1 MPPANQTARAPRRAH
16 AAGVNWSSAASGR
29 NASPSEKHQKHVVQ
43 TCGRLEASFY
53 DDAGRA
59 RCPSRSPLRAEQTAF
74 HAWRVVEATRR
85 RLTALT
91 VPSRPCTHMHAGRQG
106 MHRVHTH
113 SSRLAVARASAPVL
127 QLVLPCSHAP
137 VSPWS
142 LHHQCQL
149 GGRAPCPQDAEP

>member
-59 RCPSRSPLRAEQTAF
+59 RCPSRSPLRAEQTAL

-106 MHRVHTH
+106 MNRVRTH
-113 SSRLAVARASAPVL
+113 SNRLAMARASAPVL

-149 GGRAPCPQDAEP
+149 GGRAPCPQDAET